1 MSFSKKI
8 VTTYSKSLFQNVTS
22 VQKTKLNV
30 DSEDVKKFDI
40 SKLTSLTDKQIENVL
55 SVYAIGEELNIIRSL
70 LLSSGRLKTF
80 FKNPT
85 IVEQQKL
92 DLLIS
97 IFPGIS
103 LMTRSFLKVLTEKSH
118 LSLLPEIS
126 DEYNETLLK
135 FKGSTNVKLITA
147 STLEENYGLFLLKTL
162 KNLTKS
168 KEVILNVAYNPQ
180 LLGGFILEYNS
191 TSTDASILKE
201 FSLFFNEV

>member
-97 IFPGIS
+97 IFPGTS